1 MNPLN
6 QYHNNQD
13 IYKQIQENLES
24 LRNKFERSDKQTQR
38 QLLLTSHKFAV
49 LSIQTPVDIHES
61 AFKELEGLGQ
71 PSNKLQKVN
80 YWKSKMEWINDAAS
94 KTNVLNSVINELQ
107 ADNIDK
113 AHRILIDKI
122 KGLGAKKAAFTLA
135 MLGYTGKMCID
146 TNVAQIAGL
155 EEEYTGVVVDKYEK
169 QCKAVREQ
177 FSDLS
182 KELPPFM
189 VQWVLFDTQREE
201 LSTHQVYFD
210 AVNKYL
216 P

>member
-1 MNPLN
+1 M
-6 QYHNNQD
+6 D
-13 IYKQIQENLES
+13 
-24 LRNKFERSDKQTQR
+24 
-38 QLLLTSHKFAV
+38 
-49 LSIQTPVDIHES
+49 
-61 AFKELEGLGQ
+61 
-71 PSNKLQKVN
+71 
-80 YWKSKMEWINDAAS
+80 WINDAAS
-94 KTNVLNSVINELQ
+94 KTKALNSVINELQ

-155 EEEYTGVVVDKYEK
+155 EEEYTGVVIDRYEQ

-177 FSDLS
+177 FNTLS
-182 KELPPFM
+182 EELPPFM

-201 LSTHQVYFD
+201 RSTHKVYFD